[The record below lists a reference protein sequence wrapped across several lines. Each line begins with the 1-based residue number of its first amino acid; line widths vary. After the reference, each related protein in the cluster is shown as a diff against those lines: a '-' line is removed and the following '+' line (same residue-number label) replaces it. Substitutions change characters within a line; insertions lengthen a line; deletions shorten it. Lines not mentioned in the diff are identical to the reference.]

1 MIRVGNVQF
10 DGAVLGPMAGVT
22 DQVFRLLCRE
32 CGAGLVYTEMVS
44 AKAIT
49 YKNSNTED
57 LLVVSDEER
66 PVALQLFGK
75 EPEVFAQACEMIN
88 DRNFDILDIN
98 MGCPVP
104 KIVNNGEGAS
114 LMKNPELIRKIVES
128 AVKSSN
134 KPVSVKIRK
143 GFEEGEENAVE
154 CALAA
159 EAGGAGLI
167 AVHGRT
173 REDYYFGEADW
184 KCIKK
189 VKEAVKIPVLGNGD
203 IYTPEDAKR
212 MIEETGVDGVMVARG
227 AQGNPWI
234 FDRIRT
240 YLEKGKLTP
249 EPTLK
254 ERITMA
260 LRHARMEIDLKGE
273 YIGIREMRRHVAWYM
288 AGFPG
293 AAKVRDRVNYVE
305 SYGELEKL
313 LNLYLR

>member
-1 MIRVGNVQF
+1 
-10 DGAVLGPMAGVT
+10 MAGVT
-22 DQVFRLLCRE
+22 DQAFRLLCRE

-66 PVALQLFGK
+66 PVALQLFGND
-75 EPEVFAQACEMIN
+75 PAVFAKACEMIDN
-88 DRNFDILDIN
+88 RNFDILDIN

-104 KIVNNGEGAS
+104 KIVNNGEGAA
-114 LMKNPELIRKIVES
+114 LMKNPDLIRKIVES
-128 AVKSSN
+128 AVKSSS

-159 EAGGAGLI
+159 EAGGASLI

-184 KCIKK
+184 NCIKK
-189 VKEAVKIPVLGNGD
+189 VKDAVKIPVLGNGD
-203 IYTPEDAKR
+203 IYSPKDAKR

-234 FDRIRT
+234 FDRIRA
-240 YLEKGKLTP
+240 YLEKGKLLP

-254 ERITMA
+254 ERIEMA
-260 LRHARMEIDLKGE
+260 LRHARMEIELKGE

-293 AAKVRDRVNYVE
+293 AAKVRDSVNYTE
-305 SYGELEKL
+305 SYEELEKL
-313 LNLYLR
+313 LNLYLH